1 MPGLY
6 TQMFILVREMVFPS
20 YPLILECTSALY
32 SSFASPQTLP
42 TFYRS
47 GTQLCARD
55 SEGESGSQR
64 CGRVFTPLSVCWVYS
79 VVLESLEN
87 CRSAPLE

>member
-6 TQMFILVREMVFPS
+6 TQMFILVTEMVFPS

-32 SSFASPQTLP
+32 SSFADPQTLP

-47 GTQLCARD
+47 GTQLRARD
-55 SEGESGSQR
+55 SEGKAVLNAVAGCSHHS
-64 CGRVFTPLSVCWVYS
+64 VFAGYILLS
-79 VVLESLEN
+79 LNL
-87 CRSAPLE
+87 

>member
-6 TQMFILVREMVFPS
+6 TQMFILVTEMVFPS

-32 SSFASPQTLP
+32 SSLASLQTLP

-55 SEGESGSQR
+55 SEGKAVLNAVTR
-64 CGRVFTPLSVCWVYS
+64 CSHHSVFAGYILLS
-79 VVLESLEN
+79 LNL
-87 CRSAPLE
+87 